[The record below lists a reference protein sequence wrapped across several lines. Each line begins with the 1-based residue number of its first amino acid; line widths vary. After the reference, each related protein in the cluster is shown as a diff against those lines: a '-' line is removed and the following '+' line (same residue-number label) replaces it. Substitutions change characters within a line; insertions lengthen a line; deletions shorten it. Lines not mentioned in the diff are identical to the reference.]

1 MDVERGVKDKGS
13 KVERERERERERVK
27 RDSQSHGTVLQRTTE
42 KRAVPDR

>member
-13 KVERERERERERVK
+13 KVERERERRK

>member
-13 KVERERERERERVK
+13 KVERERERVK

>member
-13 KVERERERERERVK
+13 KVERERVK

>member
-1 MDVERGVKDKGS
+1 MERGVKDKGS
-13 KVERERERERERVK
+13 KVERERERERVK

>member
-1 MDVERGVKDKGS
+1 MGVERGVKDKGS
-13 KVERERERERERVK
+13 KVERERERERRK

>member
-1 MDVERGVKDKGS
+1 MGVERGVKDKGS
-13 KVERERERERERVK
+13 KVEREREIVK